1 MYHFNIKMKN
11 GTNRTV
17 ETHKENAPLLFPQIA
32 YYKPKNY
39 ELGLKAPGEGFERQK
54 LLLRTL

>member
-1 MYHFNIKMKN
+1 MKN

-17 ETHKENAPLLFPQIA
+17 KTHKENAPLLFPWLA

-39 ELGLKAPGEGFERQK
+39 ELSLKVLGKGFERQK